1 MPSGL
6 LSKATKNLTSSG
18 IMVNCKRFY
27 LSGFITVLVL
37 SWSALSVA
45 SEGPWKW
52 QLSLNIKKEKQ
63 GNKMLLPT
71 GLYID
76 KERERYYVVDAG
88 SNGLH
93 SFDLQGNHINTFK
106 PGDQLKQP
114 YGMVRDSRDILWVVE
129 KGRNSLTEI
138 DLKEKKIVA
147 HNLKVGEREI
157 FPARLAY
164 LDGYFYVLDKMS
176 GGIIKFD
183 KNLLAVQEIT
193 CPEGPGG
200 FGDFAINNGSIWA
213 LDTIAKTIYN
223 LGSGGVVQKKFD
235 IGGEVSFPYALD
247 IGPGGQIFV
256 LDRNKGSVV
265 VFDEACVYRYRFLTK
280 GQSRAKLYYPEDIQ
294 FDFWGRLCIVDS
306 GNGRVEVFGR

>member
-1 MPSGL
+1 MVNRKRFFL
-6 LSKATKNLTSSG
+6 SG
-18 IMVNCKRFY
+18 I
-27 LSGFITVLVL
+27 IAVLVL
-37 SWSALSVA
+37 SWSVLSVA

-63 GNKMLLPT
+63 GNKMIFPT

-88 SNGLH
+88 SNALH
-93 SFDLQGNHINTFK
+93 SFDLQGSHINTFK
-106 PGDQLKQP
+106 PGDQLMLP
-114 YGMVRDSRDILWVVE
+114 YAMVRDSQDILWVVE
-129 KGRNSLTEI
+129 KGRNALTEI

-147 HNLKVGEREI
+147 HNLKFGVREI
-157 FPARLAY
+157 YPDQIAY
-164 LDGYFYVLDKMS
+164 VDGYFYVLDKIS
-176 GGIIKFD
+176 GSVVKFD
-183 KNLLAVQEIT
+183 KNLSAVQEIS

-200 FGDFAINNGSIWA
+200 FGDFVINNGSVWA
-213 LDTIAKTIYN
+213 LDRVGKSIYR
-223 LGSGGVVQKKFD
+223 LTSGGVVQRKID
-235 IGGEVSFPYALD
+235 IGREVLFPYALD

-256 LDRNKGSVV
+256 LDRNGGSVV
-265 VFDEACVYRYRFLTK
+265 VFDEAGVYKYRFLTK